1 MRHRTDVSDSH
12 SVPSHPVCPI
22 RPSAENTTSPN
33 PDPCTVTDAD
43 PVPAEFDRRNT
54 LTLPQSNDIAPDVL
68 PPLSPAVTTV
78 RRVLSEWGVKLR
90 PVGATLAK
98 AARR

>member
-1 MRHRTDVSDSH
+1 MTREQEKNICDLYQRPLGLVPVSLL
-12 SVPSHPVCPI
+12 
-22 RPSAENTTSPN
+22 AGTS
-33 PDPCTVTDAD
+33 
-43 PVPAEFDRRNT
+43 
-54 LTLPQSNDIAPDVL
+54 
-68 PPLSPAVTTV
+68 VTTV

>member
-1 MRHRTDVSDSH
+1 MTREQERLICEYYQRPPGLGL
-12 SVPSHPVCPI
+12 VPVA
-22 RPSAENTTSPN
+22 RLAGTS
-33 PDPCTVTDAD
+33 
-43 PVPAEFDRRNT
+43 
-54 LTLPQSNDIAPDVL
+54 
-68 PPLSPAVTTV
+68 VTTV